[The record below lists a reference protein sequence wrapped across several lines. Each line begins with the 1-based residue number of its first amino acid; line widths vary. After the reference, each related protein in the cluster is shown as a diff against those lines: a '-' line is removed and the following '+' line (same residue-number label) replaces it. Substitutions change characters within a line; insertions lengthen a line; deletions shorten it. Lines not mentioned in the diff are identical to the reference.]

1 MSGQVRAETMGRKNK
16 QRRKQKEPAQK
27 HKPIPS
33 HSKLRKPTLAD
44 FHIDPRISAVGIAV
58 IQDAQG
64 IRVATDTQYSVQDE
78 PNGLIVVKT
87 IPQNLIDKIKAVS
100 SPFTFAGKVSNKHR
114 NPTVQQSW
122 PQQWSY
128 LTEPQR
134 EDLEQ
139 KDLINPQFLMMGV
152 ISHLQFGAYIY
163 TATHIQRFLDSYT
176 EIAWID
182 YVIRQQLR
190 TYDEIYD
197 PKYVT
202 TGFSFEF
209 NPQVAA
215 CWLTLENCIIRIA
228 GMWDRLIEFLVT
240 LYFFGQT
247 YDEMLPTLTKPYKAD
262 LVRRISALPTLNSA
276 QKTYFDLLVSAAV
289 EYERS
294 SFKNLRNRVVHEF
307 VYRPEG
313 IVPTGSDTFP
323 TPATI
328 EELHTQVLEQHS
340 KVREAV
346 IIFAAIMINKT
357 PSNAVT
363 SAMTLP

>member
-1 MSGQVRAETMGRKNK
+1 MGRKNK
-16 QRRKQKEPAQK
+16 QRRKQKELNRK
-27 HKPIPS
+27 SKPIPS
-33 HSKLRKPTLAD
+33 HSKSRKPTLAD
-44 FHIDPRISAVGIAV
+44 FDIDPRISSVGISV

-100 SPFTFAGKVSNKHR
+100 SPFTFAGKVNKKHADAA
-114 NPTVQQSW
+114 VQQSW

-134 EDLEQ
+134 KDLEQ
-139 KDLINPQFLMMGV
+139 SLINPQFLMMGV

-163 TATHIQRFLDSYT
+163 TTTHIQRFLDSYT

-190 TYDEIYD
+190 AYDGIYD

-228 GMWDRLIEFLVT
+228 GMWDRLIEFLVP

-247 YDEMLPTLTKPYKAD
+247 YEEILPTLTKPYKAD
-262 LVRRISALPTLNSA
+262 LARRISALPILNSV
-276 QKTYFDLLVSAAV
+276 QKTYFDLLVSAVV
-289 EYERS
+289 EYEGS

-313 IVPTGSDTFP
+313 IVPTESDTIP

-328 EELHTQVLEQHS
+328 EELHTQVLEQLS

-346 IIFAAIMINKT
+346 IIFTAIMLHKYPTNSIAQVET
-357 PSNAVT
+357 
-363 SAMTLP
+363 